1 MKLKLLACAFASIV
15 STNIIDQILLDVQA
29 QITSVKS
36 FAFLCQ
42 IIDDIP
48 NTVVVINETITSVPP
63 TLSSPSGTIVPPPPS
78 VTTRKVYPVI
88 PFRFYNESHE
98 NPLDKCTRVTAILQ
112 NIAAQKK
119 LNFISSGR
127 ANEKNFICTVNNFS
141 LDCSLPL
148 FDLEKEEDPINLVN
162 NLRWIANKLL
172 QPLPLPPPPPPPS
185 PINSSSD

>member
-1 MKLKLLACAFASIV
+1 MKSQLLAYVLASIV
-15 STNIIDQILLDVQA
+15 STNIIDHIFLDVQA
-29 QITSVKS
+29 QITS

-42 IIDDIP
+42 VIDDIP
-48 NTVVVINETITSVPP
+48 NTVVVINETIMSVPP
-63 TLSSPSGTIVPPPPS
+63 TLSSPSGTIVPPPPP

-88 PFRFYNESHE
+88 PWVLRFYNESHE
-98 NPLDKCTRVTAILQ
+98 NPLDKCTRVTAIIQ

-162 NLRWIANKLL
+162 NLRWIANELL
-172 QPLPLPPPPPPPS
+172 QPLPLPPPPPPP